1 MSTLRAAH
9 GPSAPCGGR
18 GYGLPGGA
26 GGGGARTL
34 WGVEQGPQGVKEEGK
49 IGADVYWRR
58 MFPRDVSLLD
68 NFTYRNVLCS
78 SGCTK

>member
-1 MSTLRAAH
+1 MQ
-9 GPSAPCGGR
+9 
-18 GYGLPGGA
+18 
-26 GGGGARTL
+26 
-34 WGVEQGPQGVKEEGK
+34 QGPQGVKEEGN

-78 SGCTK
+78 SGCTT